1 MIDLERLL
9 VRLPAEAADAIIGMA
24 RLQSGALA
32 ADLRASLG
40 APSGAPGSII
50 SEPFLEG
57 AFPWQLHAGGWQGLE
72 PDLLHPRTL
81 QILREVAYAP
91 YEHQVA
97 AWRLLGAEPPASVI
111 VSSGTG
117 SGKTECF
124 LAPILDR
131 LVRLSNG
138 GTDQLR
144 GVRALMLYPLN
155 ALIASQ
161 EERLERWFSPF
172 DGALRYCLYNGET
185 PEDARGRHW
194 PRWKV
199 GDRRALRASPP
210 PVLVTNVTMLEYMLI
225 RQRDAPILAASQGT
239 LDFVVLDEAHS
250 YVGAQAA
257 EISLLLR
264 RVALAFGRRPEE
276 IRYIA
281 TSATI
286 GDGEGDALRRFL
298 ADMAGAPLHHV
309 HLVEGHRAQLPP
321 APTMDD
327 RPVSLDALEEMTP
340 EAAGAR
346 LAASA
351 PLRHLREALRSGQV
365 VSWQGWTRTAR
376 EMGADPAQAS
386 RLLTQAA
393 RARDPNAEDALAAAR
408 ADHVLPVRLHLF
420 HRTLTGL
427 WACIDPACPARPDVG
442 GLTDWPY
449 GAVFTEAVEH
459 CRHCRALVLEWA
471 FCAECGAGALRAEE
485 CEDGAA
491 VGAWSGLRPG
501 DDFEQTLDRDETFGE
516 ESEDDDEAA
525 GAVHDLTSRRYL
537 FPPGTAHLRNVR
549 IDRCSG
555 RYIEDLETEQGV
567 PFAAT
572 WDVSRCP
579 CCLAP
584 EPDRLVKR
592 GVLRPLAAG
601 APYLMS
607 QITPGLLSALSPEES
622 HEGPPL
628 PYEGRRLITFTDA
641 RQGTA
646 RHAATVQIASERN
659 FTRAFVLHFVQERP
673 VGDPARVEEIDRN
686 LRRLE
691 EMAPDAF
698 RASMI
703 QDQLRQRE
711 AAVGRAGPRPW
722 RELVER
728 FAADD
733 TVRHSIPDIWDGRR
747 ASGVGP
753 NRLPELLLYREL
765 MRRPVRSASAETLGL
780 FRFVI
785 PGIDDAPDLVPPEA
799 TRLGLS
805 ADDWRDLLRLLIN
818 QFLRANVILDMP
830 REWLRWIAPH
840 HSHPHVRPRVPGV
853 SPGRYVRQWPNP
865 YGNRP
870 GRVVRLLMQV
880 LNVARDDRRAVDE
893 LNELLEAS
901 WRTLLRFMT
910 QDATGYRFRLGELAV
925 APLGTAWWCP
935 VTRRV
940 LDTTFRGF
948 SPFDRHGV
956 HQPADPILMPALSSV
971 WRRDSQGAP
980 LTEAD
985 VDAWLAEE
993 PRVAALRAA
1002 GRWGDQQ
1009 DRAVRLVPWLR
1020 TAEHS
1025 GQQPANLLRRYEE
1038 RFKAGRINVLS
1049 CSTTMEMGV
1058 DIGSIEAVLNTNA
1071 PPAIANYRQRVGR
1084 AGRAR
1089 QPIAVGL
1096 TLCKDRPLD
1105 RMAVADPMAFLTRQV
1120 RAPQVSLGSPTIA
1133 RRHAHALLLARFLA
1147 TQRTELHR
1155 LSNAAF
1161 FGLGRAADGPGTP
1174 AEAFLAWLDRNADD
1188 TALCA
1193 ALDVVL
1199 AGTGLAANADLF
1211 ETLRERLVRVA
1222 AALAAEWEALAPGG
1236 DVAGDTERAAA
1247 NRARDLQRQRLERNF
1262 LLAELSGRGF
1272 LPSYGFPTD
1281 VVQFVTET
1289 GAERDAREQ
1298 EEGETESRF
1307 TSRGFP
1313 SRPRDVAIFEYSPG
1327 RSIVLDGV
1335 VRESAGVTLNWLRP
1349 ASVEGRREIQ
1359 SLRTMWACRACGELT
1374 SAPSALPLRVCP
1386 SCTGA
1391 NLEPLPFIVPAGFA
1405 VDVRFQAHDD
1415 PTDLGTSLPVD
1426 PWVSARGAL
1435 WRALP
1440 DPAVGRLRTSADGTV
1455 FWFNPGPAGHG
1466 FGICLHC
1473 GRAEAEGAPGAG
1485 PILTGH
1491 RPLRGLPLAAD
1502 GVTCTGAPEIAPFAV
1517 ARNLSLGHEIRTD
1530 VCEVQLYECDT
1541 QATALTIAL
1550 ALREAA
1556 ARRLGID
1563 SDEMGYAAPQARRP
1577 GHRPSYSA
1585 VIFDRAS
1592 GGAGFAAT
1600 IARDPVGLLDE
1611 ARRLLDCAGAGRCGD
1626 VAAVRACPRCV
1637 LSADS
1642 QHGAEKTDRH
1652 AAYGLLGSTLER
1664 LVLPQEHR
1672 LFGDRTT
1679 YEPSP
1684 LSEALSDALAADETA
1699 VLTIYAPGDPTAWD
1713 LEAWPMSRVLQRWA
1727 ARGRGGRLVIDAAVV
1742 QAADPVTRR
1751 ELVLWAGR
1759 RDVAILAA
1767 SPDAWPDHVLARIDG
1782 AGAGGAVVWG
1792 SAEPLARM
1800 VGSGWATVSE
1810 APVVRGNTDQAAPTT
1825 TPVDVHELL
1834 REAAREAVFEVA
1846 SELDGPAEGFGRR
1859 VSALLA
1865 TRPELARLFAQPC
1878 LEIDYSDR
1886 YIMSPL
1892 SVRLLVEMIGALAG
1906 PQTAV
1911 RIDTLLRPPR
1921 TPRAGRRVDEDWLDL
1936 DQRDV
1941 VLTHLLS
1948 GITPHVRLRTSESL
1962 PHRRRLG
1969 FRTLAGSGAIYFD
1982 QGVGSWSVDGEVP
1995 FDTLRDVADQIA
2007 AMAEPYRVKNAESG
2021 TYVAVRLD

>member
-9 VRLPAEAADAIIGMA
+9 VRLPKEAADAIVGMA

-40 APSGAPGSII
+40 APSGAPGSIV

-57 AFPWQLHAGGWQGLE
+57 AFPWCLQAGGWGGIG
-72 PDLLHPRTL
+72 PDLMHPRTL
-81 QILREVAYAP
+81 EILRQVAYAP

-97 AWRLLGAEPPASVI
+97 AWHLLAADPPASVI

-138 GTDQLR
+138 GVNQLR

-185 PEDARGRHW
+185 PEDARNRHL

-199 GDRRALRASPP
+199 GDRRSLRASPP

-264 RVALAFGRRPEE
+264 RVALAFGRQPED

-286 GDGEGDALRRFL
+286 GDGEGNALRRFL
-298 ADMAGAPLHHV
+298 ADMAGAPLHNV
-309 HLVEGHRAQLPP
+309 HLVEGKRAELPS
-321 APTMDD
+321 ASAFDD
-327 RPVSLDALEEMTP
+327 YPVSLDELEGMTS

-346 LAASA
+346 LAKSA
-351 PLRHLREALRSGQV
+351 PLRRLRETLRSGQV
-365 VSWQGWTRTAR
+365 VSWQSWTRTAQ
-376 EMGADPAQAS
+376 EMGAHPAQAT

-393 RARDPNAEDALAAAR
+393 GARDPNADAALIVAS

-427 WACIDPACPARPDVG
+427 WACIDPTCPGRPDIDGVV
-442 GLTDWPY
+442 DWPF

-471 FCAECGAGALRAEE
+471 FCAECGTGALRAEE
-485 CEDGAA
+485 GEDGAM
-491 VGAWSGLRPG
+491 VRQWSGVRPG

-516 ESEDDDEAA
+516 ESEDDNDPTTAP
-525 GAVHDLTSRRYL
+525 HDLTSRRYL
-537 FPPGTAHLRNVR
+537 FPPGTEHLRTVR
-549 IDRCSG
+549 IDRSSG
-555 RYIEDLETEQGV
+555 RYVEDLDTVEGI

-572 WDVSRCP
+572 RDISRCP

-584 EPDRLVKR
+584 EPDRIVR
-592 GVLRPLAAG
+592 AGVLRPLAAG

-607 QITPGLLSALSPEES
+607 QITPSLLSALSPEECRD
-622 HEGPPL
+622 GPPL
-628 PYEGRRLITFTDA
+628 PCEGRRLITFTDA

-673 VGDPARVEEIDRN
+673 AANPARVEEIDRN
-686 LRRLE
+686 LRQLE
-691 EMAPDAF
+691 EMPLSAF
-698 RASMI
+698 RAEMI
-703 QDQLRQRE
+703 QNQLSQRE

-733 TVRHSIPDIWDGRR
+733 TVRHNIPDIWEGRR
-747 ASGVGP
+747 ASGVSP
-753 NRLPELLLYREL
+753 AQLPELLLYREL
-765 MRRPVRSASAETLGL
+765 MRRPIRSASAETLGL

-785 PGIDDAPDLVPPEA
+785 PGVDDAPDLLPPEA
-799 TRLGLS
+799 TRLGLF
-805 ADDWRDLLRLLIN
+805 AEDWRDVLRLIVN
-818 QFLRANVILDMP
+818 QFLRANGILDMP

-880 LNVARDDRRAVDE
+880 LHVTREDRRAVDE
-893 LNELLEAS
+893 LNDLLEAA
-901 WRTLLRFMT
+901 WRALQRFMT
-910 QDATGYRFRLGELAV
+910 QDATGYRFRLGDLAV
-925 APLGTAWWCP
+925 APLEAAWWCP
-935 VTRRV
+935 VTRRI
-940 LDTTFRGF
+940 LDTTFRGL
-948 SPFDRHGV
+948 SPFDRNGV
-956 HQPADPILMPALSSV
+956 HQAAERLVMPTLSSV
-971 WRRDSQGAP
+971 WHRDDQGRP
-980 LTEAD
+980 LAEAA
-985 VDAWLAEE
+985 VDAWLAENHQ
-993 PRVAALRAA
+993 VGALRAA
-1002 GRWGDQQ
+1002 GKWGDQQ

-1025 GQQPANLLRRYEE
+1025 AQQPAHLLRRYEQG
-1038 RFKAGRINVLS
+1038 FKAGRINVLS

-1096 TLCKDRPLD
+1096 TICKDRPLD
-1105 RMAVADPMAFLTRQV
+1105 RMAIADPMAFLTRQV
-1120 RAPQVSLGSPTIA
+1120 RAPRVSLGSPTIA

-1147 TQRTELHR
+1147 TQRSELHR

-1161 FGLGRAADGPGTP
+1161 FGLGRAAGGDAPP
-1174 AEAFLAWLDRNADD
+1174 SESFLVWLDRNDD
-1188 TALCA
+1188 EAAVCA

-1211 ETLRERLVRVA
+1211 ETLRERLVRIA
-1222 AALAAEWEALAPGG
+1222 GALDAEWQALAPGG
-1236 DVAGDTERAAA
+1236 DIAGDTERVAA
-1247 NRARDLQRQRLERNF
+1247 NRARDMQRQRLERNF
-1262 LLAELSGRGF
+1262 LLAELAGRGF

-1298 EEGETESRF
+1298 DEGETENRF

-1313 SRPRDVAIFEYSPG
+1313 SRPRDVAISEYSPG
-1327 RSIVLDGV
+1327 RSIVVDGV
-1335 VRESAGVTLNWLRP
+1335 VRQSAGVTLNWLRP
-1349 ASVEGRREIQ
+1349 ASADRRREIQ
-1359 SLRTMWACRACGELT
+1359 SLRTMWACRTCGELT
-1374 SAPSALPLRVCP
+1374 SAPSALSLRTCP
-1386 SCTGA
+1386 SCTSG
-1391 NLEPLPFIVPAGFA
+1391 NLDARPFIVPAGFA

-1415 PTDLGTSLPVD
+1415 PSDLGTSLPVP
-1426 PWVSARGAL
+1426 PWVSAKGAP

-1440 DPAVGRLRTSADGTV
+1440 DPAVGRVRTSADGTV

-1473 GRAEAEGAPGAG
+1473 GRAAPEVALDAG
-1485 PILTGH
+1485 PILAGH
-1491 RPLRGLPLAAD
+1491 RPLRGLPVAAD
-1502 GVTCTGAPEIAPFAV
+1502 GVTCTGAPEISPFTV
-1517 ARNLSLGHEIRTD
+1517 VRTLSLGHEIRTD
-1530 VCEVQLYECDT
+1530 VCEVQLFDCDA
-1541 QATALTIAL
+1541 QSTALTIAL
-1550 ALREAA
+1550 ALREAV
-1556 ARRLGID
+1556 ARRLGVD
-1563 SDEMGYAAPQARRP
+1563 SDDMGYAAPQARRS
-1577 GHRPSYSA
+1577 GHCPSYSA
-1585 VIFDRAS
+1585 VVFDRAS

-1600 IARDPVGLLDE
+1600 VGRDPVALLAE
-1611 ARRLLDCAGAGRCGD
+1611 ARRLLDCSAAGKCGD
-1626 VAAVRACPRCV
+1626 PAAVRACPRCV

-1642 QHGAEKTDRH
+1642 QHGAEKTDRQ
-1652 AAYGLLGSTLER
+1652 AAYDLLGAILER
-1664 LVLPQEHR
+1664 LELPREHR
-1672 LFGDRTT
+1672 LFGDRTA

-1684 LSEALSDALAADETA
+1684 LSEALSDVLAADEAA
-1699 VLTIYAPGDPTAWD
+1699 VLTVYAPGDPTAWD
-1713 LEAWPMSRVLQRWA
+1713 LEAWSMSRVLQRWS
-1727 ARGRGGRLVIDAAVV
+1727 ARGRGARLVIDAAAV

-1759 RDVAILAA
+1759 RDVAVLTT
-1767 SPDAWPDHVLARIDG
+1767 SPNEWPDQLLARVEGADG
-1782 AGAGGAVVWG
+1782 PIVWG
-1792 SAEPLARM
+1792 SVEPRARI
-1800 VGSGWATVSE
+1800 VGSDWATVSE
-1810 APVVRGNTDQAAPTT
+1810 APIVRGRINQAMHATS
-1825 TPVDVHELL
+1825 PVDLQELL
-1834 REAAREAVFEVA
+1834 REAPREAVFEIA
-1846 SELDGPAEGFGRR
+1846 TELDGPVVGFGRR
-1859 VSALLA
+1859 VRALLTA
-1865 TRPELARLFAQPC
+1865 HPGLGRLLAKPC
-1878 LEIDYSDR
+1878 LEIEYSDR
-1886 YIMSPL
+1886 YVMSPL
-1892 SVRLLVEMIGALAG
+1892 AVRLLVEMIGALAD
-1906 PQTAV
+1906 PQAAV
-1911 RIDTLLRPPR
+1911 TIHTLTRQPR
-1921 TPRAGRRVDEDWLDL
+1921 SPKPNRRVDEDWLDL
-1936 DQRDV
+1936 EQRDG

-1948 GITPHVRLRTSESL
+1948 QITPHVRLHTAAKL
-1962 PHRRRLG
+1962 PHRRRLA
-1969 FRTLAGSGAIYFD
+1969 FRTPAGSGMIYFD
-1982 QGVGSWSVDGEVP
+1982 QGLGSWGALREIS
-1995 FDTLRDVADQIA
+1995 FDTRRDVVDQIA
-2007 AMAEPYRVKNAESG
+2007 AMVEPYEVKNEGSG
-2021 TYVAVRLD
+2021 TYLAARLYG